1 MTHTAGIAPA
11 IRQFHPQLHAG
22 QSEPI
27 AHAEGPTPA
36 ITGPAAGKI
45 PSIAHRCG
53 NIPAPS
59 KAKSLELAPGEL
71 LKTVRR
77 LYRLETGLKQ

>member
-36 ITGPAAGKI
+36 ITGLGAGNI
-45 PSIAHRCG
+45 PPVAHRCG
-53 NIPAPS
+53 NIPAPR
-59 KAKSLELAPGEL
+59 AM
-71 LKTVRR
+71 LKTLRR
-77 LYRLETGLKQ
+77 LYRLEVRVER